1 LSASADRDRPTYFN
15 PSIWR
20 IRLLGELKAE
30 REDRILTSFSPK
42 IASLLAYLA
51 YFLHRPHPREKLIDL
66 FWPDSDLDAGRHSL
80 RQGLS
85 EIRRYLHLPDAS
97 VPTLLADR
105 QTVRLN
111 PLAVTTDIAE
121 FEDALQVAAS
131 ARSVR
136 DRIEGLTR
144 AVECYRGDLLPG
156 FYDDWIVLEGERLA
170 GRYLSALGELIR
182 ELEDTEE
189 SEKALEYAQLALKA
203 DPLREETHQA
213 LIRLYVTMGQP
224 SAARKRYGEL
234 ERIFREELG
243 RDPSPSSKGLL
254 DRLTRV
260 EEEIPGRK
268 TPSDRREGNRVE
280 PDLAARDPFF
290 SRQFPRSFPQPLTPL
305 IGREREVEKV
315 QELLGTSRL
324 VTLIGAGGVG
334 KTRLAIEAAHALED
348 AFPGGRAFAD
358 LAPLTDPGQVVR
370 AVASA
375 FGIEEDSRGY
385 LHQSLIRSL
394 GTQTA
399 LLVLDN
405 CEHLLDACAEGVEM
419 WLQGCPNL
427 HVLATSREALNVIG
441 EQRYRVPG
449 LSLPD
454 AETSDD
460 LAAFARCGAVRLFA
474 ERARAVQPSFTI
486 NAANAS
492 SLLQICRQLDGMPL
506 AIELAATRVRVMPV
520 EQIAAR
526 LDDLFRLLT
535 GGSRTAL
542 PRQQTL
548 KALIEWSYQ
557 LLSDSEK
564 TLLGRLSV
572 FSGGWTLE
580 AAERICTDETIAEVE
595 VLDLLTGLVDKS
607 LVVFE
612 GERPPA
618 RYRLLETLRQYARE
632 RLSEADE
639 EMAVRKRH
647 AAFFLKMAEQF
658 DLSHRAGARE
668 EGGFEAITLEYD
680 NLRSA
685 LAYYLD
691 ETEGDSGLRLAYAL
705 RPFWETRG
713 HWNEGRQYLERL
725 LVRGEPEEKTP
736 IRAMALNA
744 VGHLAS
750 LQGDFSAA
758 QLYLEQSLAMARE
771 VGNPAVEADALR
783 DLGHRALHQDDFP
796 VARSFY
802 EQALEISRRCG
813 DRAEEAARLRDLG
826 YAAVSQYDFPSAE
839 RNMYQSLSLAREL
852 GDFRGEAESLYIIGR
867 MFFYRGSYPAAYPPL
882 EKSLEISRA
891 SGDRKA
897 EGNVLRLLGQVAL
910 WQRDLASARR
920 YLQESLEVCVA
931 LGHRDGEAWT
941 LGDLGRVALLQG
953 DHAAS
958 QTYMDHAL
966 KIVRAIGDQWQE
978 VLLLQIAGELASHEY
993 DDSLARSYYEQALR
1007 TARSIGH
1014 RAWEGRNLLT
1024 LSRIARNQRDYASAR
1039 HYLKQALEIHRADR
1053 NPSGEVIVLLEGVQV
1068 EKAEGDAA
1076 ATYQLHRQVL
1086 EILRDKGN
1094 DRNTARC
1101 LEEVAF
1107 YFSIQGRAE
1116 DSCRLLAAAEGIRE
1130 SLGAPLQPDEKEE
1143 LDGSVAR
1150 LRAVLGEERFNAA
1163 WIEGRT
1169 MTPQQAVRYALDEP

>member
-1 LSASADRDRPTYFN
+1 LSASADRDRSTYFN

-30 REDRILTSFSPK
+30 REDRVLTSFSPK

-51 YFLHRPHPREKLIDL
+51 YFLHRPHPRERLIDL
-66 FWPDSDLDAGRHSL
+66 FWPDADLDAGRHSL

-85 EIRRYLHLPDAS
+85 EIRRYLQLPDAS
-97 VPTLLADR
+97 VPALLADR

-121 FEDALQVAAS
+121 FEGALQFAAT
-131 ARSVR
+131 ARSAR

-182 ELEDTEE
+182 ELEDTGE

-213 LIRLYVTMGQP
+213 LIRLYVAMGQP

-268 TPSDRREGNRVE
+268 TPSDRGEGNRVE

-290 SRQFPRSFPQPLTPL
+290 SRPFPRKFPQPLTPL
-305 IGREREVEKV
+305 IGRERETEEVK
-315 QELLGTSRL
+315 ELVGASRL

-334 KTRLAIEAAHALED
+334 KTRLAIEVAHALEE

-358 LAPLTDPGQVVR
+358 LAPLTDPDQVVR

-375 FGIEEDSRGY
+375 FGIEEDSRGF
-385 LHQSLIRSL
+385 LHPALIRSL
-394 GTQTA
+394 GDQKA

-427 HVLATSREALNVIG
+427 HVLATSREALNLIG

-454 AETSDD
+454 AEASDD

-486 NAANAS
+486 NAANAP

-506 AIELAATRVRVMPV
+506 AIELAATRVCAMPID
-520 EQIAAR
+520 QIAGR

-548 KALIEWSYQ
+548 RALIEWSYQ

-580 AAERICTDETIAEVE
+580 AAETICTDEAIAEVE

-607 LVVFE
+607 LVVFD
-612 GERPPA
+612 GERLSA

-639 EMAVRKRH
+639 DATVRKRH

-691 ETEGDSGLRLAYAL
+691 ETEGDSGLRLACAL

-725 LVRGEPEEKTP
+725 LARGEPEEKTL

-783 DLGHRALHQDDFP
+783 DLGRRALHQDDFP

-839 RNMYQSLSLAREL
+839 RNLNQSLSLAREL

-1053 NPSGEVIVLLEGVQV
+1053 NPSGEVIVLLEGVRV

-1150 LRAVLGEERFNAA
+1150 LRAVLGEERFNSA